1 VPSLIDTLL
10 DGLAGLPSGTV
21 YAAIGALA
29 AVENVFPPVPAD
41 TAVAVG
47 AFLSQY
53 GTVALGTVFLVT
65 WGSNVSAAATVY
77 WAGRT
82 FGRQFFTGR
91 LGTRL
96 LRPRHLERM
105 EQLYQRYGAW
115 GIFLSRFVPGVRAVV
130 PPFAGVARLRVV
142 KALLPLALASGIWY
156 GLLTW
161 LVGKTAG
168 HIEEAAR
175 IVANLNWILFGAA
188 VLAAGGLVWLL
199 RHRTPSQ

>member
-1 VPSLIDTLL
+1 VPNLIDTLL
-10 DGLAGLPSGTV
+10 EQLVGLPSGAV

-53 GTVALGTVFLVT
+53 GTVALGAVFLVT

-91 LGTRL
+91 LGRRL
-96 LRPRHLERM
+96 LHPRHLERM
-105 EQLYQRYGAW
+105 EQLYRRYGAW

-130 PPFAGVARLRVV
+130 PPFAGVARLGMV

-161 LVGKTAG
+161 LVGKTARR
-168 HIEEAAR
+168 IEEAAR
-175 IVANLNWILFGAA
+175 IVADLNWILLGAA
-188 VLAAGGLVWLL
+188 VLAAGGLVWFL
-199 RHRTPSQ
+199 RQRTPSP

>member
-10 DGLAGLPSGTV
+10 DRLAGLPSGTV

-41 TAVAVG
+41 TAVAIG
-47 AFLSQY
+47 AFLAQY
-53 GTVALGTVFLVT
+53 GTVALGAVFLVT
-65 WGSNVSAAATVY
+65 WVSNVSAAASVY

-91 LGTRL
+91 LGRRL

-105 EQLYQRYGAW
+105 EQLYRRYGAW

-130 PPFAGVARLRVV
+130 PPFAGVARLGMV

-161 LVGKTAG
+161 LVGKTARR
-168 HIEEAAR
+168 IEEAAR
-175 IVANLNWILFGAA
+175 IVADLNWILLGAA
-188 VLAAGGLVWLL
+188 VLAAGGLVWFL
-199 RHRTPSQ
+199 RQRTPSP